1 LLLKSNRK
9 SYTRF
14 RLVPKSMTL
23 NDLEVSLCT
32 LFQNTCVFRISLW
45 KFEWR

>member
-1 LLLKSNRK
+1 MTNRK
-9 SYTRF
+9 SHTRF

-23 NDLEVSLCT
+23 DVLEGPLYTV
-32 LFQNTCVFRISLW
+32 FQYTCVFRNPPR